1 MNYAKLK
8 NLVSKK
14 SLGNSDK
21 SQHYFQLFYFERI
34 LDRISKSKYQG
45 QIILKG
51 GLLLTSI
58 IGDDERTTKDMD
70 ATLKSTPLTEKVVK
84 KIFTEI
90 LNMDIKDGVIFK
102 LITVKIITLSKK
114 YQGFK
119 LNILAQ
125 LENNR
130 TYLSIDLTTG
140 DIITPKEIKYYY
152 KSIYDDSKIPI
163 MAYNL
168 ESILAEKIHTI
179 ISNGVL
185 NTRLKDYYDVY
196 ILMNKKINE
205 IDKSNLKQAIHNTF
219 NMRKTNID
227 LNEFKMII
235 QELETDENI
244 QKRWLVYQSKNTYA
258 QNIEYEKVM
267 NAIKELINVLIS

>member
-1 MNYAKLK
+1 
-8 NLVSKK
+8 
-14 SLGNSDK
+14 
-21 SQHYFQLFYFERI
+21 
-34 LDRISKSKYQG
+34 
-45 QIILKG
+45 
-51 GLLLTSI
+51 
-58 IGDDERTTKDMD
+58 MD

-90 LNMDIKDGVIFK
+90 LNMDIKDGVIFE

-163 MAYNL
+163 MDYNL

>member
-58 IGDDERTTKDMD
+58 IGVDERTTKDMD

-90 LNMDIKDGVIFK
+90 LNMDIKDGVIFE

>member
-1 MNYAKLK
+1 
-8 NLVSKK
+8 
-14 SLGNSDK
+14 
-21 SQHYFQLFYFERI
+21 
-34 LDRISKSKYQG
+34 
-45 QIILKG
+45 
-51 GLLLTSI
+51 
-58 IGDDERTTKDMD
+58 MD

-90 LNMDIKDGVIFK
+90 LNMDIKDGVIFE

>member
-90 LNMDIKDGVIFK
+90 LNMDIKDGVIFE

-179 ISNGVL
+179 ISNGV
-185 NTRLKDYYDVY
+185 
-196 ILMNKKINE
+196 
-205 IDKSNLKQAIHNTF
+205 
-219 NMRKTNID
+219 
-227 LNEFKMII
+227 
-235 QELETDENI
+235 
-244 QKRWLVYQSKNTYA
+244 
-258 QNIEYEKVM
+258 
-267 NAIKELINVLIS
+267 